1 MIWIQTAAL
10 CLWLLNL
17 VLLLSGSVWAW
28 WWVRKAPPVDL
39 IDQPPVSILKPLKG
53 VDPGLESSL
62 ESFLNLEYPKYE
74 VIFSIADARDP
85 AVKVVTELL
94 SRYPNAPARLII
106 GEEIVGANPKVNN
119 LIRPLD
125 MASYDQI
132 LISDSYIRASPD
144 YIQHLLQPSRPNV
157 GVVTGLRRGREGQGL
172 GGRLEELHINCFYI
186 RWQLLA
192 QLFRMDFVIG
202 SSMLFRKSFAD
213 KFGGLRA
220 LADHGSED
228 YAFGLATKRHGKK
241 VGMTRTPVTQYIGEK
256 SLSEFWQRHRRWS
269 ALRKYAAPGVFYIEW
284 QHSMFIVAALG
295 GIGLAKFGPGCSLFA
310 ALATALLWML
320 CDMSVL
326 KAIEGAK
333 LDPVLWL
340 LKEFLLPLNWLHA
353 AFSRHINWRGNKL
366 KIQSGG
372 WVQAIDAHEAANQ
385 SWVPVT
391 DP

>member
-1 MIWIQTAAL
+1 MIWIQTAAF

-17 VLLLSGSVWAW
+17 VLILAGSIWAW
-28 WWVRKAPPVDL
+28 WWVRKAPPLNLTDL
-39 IDQPPVSILKPLKG
+39 PPVSILKPLKG
-53 VDPGLESSL
+53 VDPGLAPSL
-62 ESFLNLEYPKYE
+62 ESFLNLEYPRYE
-74 VIFSIADARDP
+74 VIFSVADARDP
-85 AVKVVTELL
+85 AVRVVTELL
-94 SRYPNAPARLII
+94 SRYPNAPAQLIV

-119 LIRPLD
+119 LVRPMA
-125 MASYDQI
+125 MASYDHI

-144 YIQHLLQPSRPNV
+144 YIQHLLQSSRPNV

-192 QLFRMDFVIG
+192 QLFRMDFVVG
-202 SSMLFRKSFAD
+202 SSMLFRRSFAD

-256 SLSEFWQRHRRWS
+256 YLSDFWQRHRRWS

-284 QHSMFIVAALG
+284 QHSLFIVAALG
-295 GIGLAKFGPGCSLFA
+295 GIGCANLGSGFA
-310 ALATALLWML
+310 LGAVLSTVLIWML

-326 KAIEGAK
+326 KAIDGAK
-333 LDPVLWL
+333 LDPMLWL
-340 LKEFLLPLNWLHA
+340 FKEFLLPLNWLHA

-366 KIQSGG
+366 RILSEGRVKEI
-372 WVQAIDAHEAANQ
+372 EANEASNLH
-385 SWVPVT
+385 WLPVT
-391 DP
+391 EP

>member
-256 SLSEFWQRHRRWS
+256 SLE
-269 ALRKYAAPGVFYIEW
+269 
-284 QHSMFIVAALG
+284 
-295 GIGLAKFGPGCSLFA
+295 
-310 ALATALLWML
+310 
-320 CDMSVL
+320 
-326 KAIEGAK
+326 
-333 LDPVLWL
+333 LD
-340 LKEFLLPLNWLHA
+340 N
-353 AFSRHINWRGNKL
+353 NKL
-366 KIQSGG
+366 KDKLESDCNIFKAKIKTFEEKLGNYEI
-372 WVQAIDAHEAANQ
+372 ACNQ
-385 SWVPVT
+385 KDKEITQLTKTHSNFNLPKPKVNFCLFLNEK
-391 DP
+391 